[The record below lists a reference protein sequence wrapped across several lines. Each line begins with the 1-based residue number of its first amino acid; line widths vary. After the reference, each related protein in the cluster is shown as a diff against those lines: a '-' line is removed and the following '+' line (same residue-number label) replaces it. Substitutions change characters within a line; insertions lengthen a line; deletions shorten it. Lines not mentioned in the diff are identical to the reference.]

1 MNGCAMVARL
11 LSQRCGVWLR
21 QKEGGGGDDG
31 CLCQHGK
38 VLTSTSLG
46 PCPMGGI
53 YRTCRE
59 VTSVEREEKAV
70 SCNELFPVLAST
82 ACSCRWIGFNCSGN
96 ELIPLCN
103 EAQ

>member
-70 SCNELFPVLAST
+70 SCNELCFLSWLQQHAAVDGLDST
-82 ACSCRWIGFNCSGN
+82 AVVVN
-96 ELIPLCN
+96 
-103 EAQ
+103 